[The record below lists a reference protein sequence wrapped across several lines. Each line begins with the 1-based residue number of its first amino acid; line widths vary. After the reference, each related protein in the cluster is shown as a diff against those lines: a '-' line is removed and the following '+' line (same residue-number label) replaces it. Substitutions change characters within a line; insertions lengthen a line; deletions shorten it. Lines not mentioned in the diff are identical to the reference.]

1 MCTIIFV
8 VQSNDLSNDIIL
20 SIYYHYIIFKDGVIN
35 TTKKLLKKLF
45 KHRIILHNSIN
56 VT

>member
-35 TTKKLLKKLF
+35 TTKK
-45 KHRIILHNSIN
+45 IA
-56 VT
+56 